1 MERPQRRSTV
11 AFLPYTLR
19 PGIQGI
25 TQNPCRRPP
34 AGGIPLKKRSF
45 CTPPLAD
52 FFTGRLY
59 WCLFFLLLGMIVKAP
74 QAYGQAHPPGSHPPR
89 NLQGYIQQ
97 LESPAR
103 AAWQKPDE
111 VLSALRLLR
120 GETVADIG
128 AGSGYFSVL
137 FAREVGKEGKVL
149 AVDIEPGMLAFLE
162 KRAREGK
169 LDNLRTLRAQPDD
182 PQLPP
187 SSVDTLFICNTT
199 HHIEN
204 RPAYYKKLRE
214 SLRPEGRL
222 VIVDFQ
228 KGEAPVG
235 PPPAMK
241 IAREEMVKEV
251 EGAGYQ
257 LFGEYYFLPYQYF
270 LVFKPLPAS

>member
-1 MERPQRRSTV
+1 MHPENQISQS
-11 AFLPYTLR
+11 L
-19 PGIQGI
+19 
-25 TQNPCRRPP
+25 CRRPL
-34 AGGIPLKKRSF
+34 ARGIFL
-45 CTPPLAD
+45 
-52 FFTGRLY
+52 
-59 WCLFFLLLGMIVKAP
+59 FLLLGLMAKAP
-74 QAYGQAHPPGSHPPR
+74 QASGQAHSHGAHPPR
-89 NLQGYIQQ
+89 DLERYIQQ

-103 AAWQKPDE
+103 AAWQKPDQI
-111 VLSALRLLR
+111 LSALRLR
-120 GETVADIG
+120 KGEAVADIG

-149 AVDIEPGMLAFLE
+149 AVDIEPGMLAFIE
-162 KRAREGK
+162 KRAKEGR
-169 LDNLRTLRAQPDD
+169 LDHLQALRAQPDD

-187 SSVDTLFICNTT
+187 SSVDTLFICNTA

-204 RPAYYKKLRE
+204 RPAYYKRLRE
-214 SLRPEGRL
+214 SMKPEGRL

-228 KGEAPVG
+228 KGESPVG

-270 LVFKPLPAS
+270 LVFKPLPTSPGSIVQ